1 MKKDRIKKYYVLEHT
16 LDNDNTE
23 YSLTNRGFYLP
34 NGNLRRFAKPK
45 TIIGRN
51 TPMLKLDL
59 IYKRRKDVDAL
70 YIEVNMSSLG
80 LANYYKNLLI
90 GAKVFFTLDNCET
103 FQTGEVVTHEDNGGN
118 SDIFYS
124 ETVRLKVDIAF
135 LAELANARLI
145 VVTVLVEEGMLCQ
158 DTLSTKTLYSLRGFY
173 NGLVDSEFMRDEIL
187 KYIDFELDDL
197 HRNPKMSAEEHS
209 KYFG

>member
-1 MKKDRIKKYYVLEHT
+1 MKKDKIKNYYVKENT
-16 LDNDNTE
+16 LDNTE
-23 YSLTNRGFYLP
+23 YSLKNGGFYLP

-51 TPMLKLDL
+51 TPLLQLDL

-70 YIEVNMSSLG
+70 YIEVTMNSFG
-80 LANYYKNLLI
+80 LANYYKNLLT
-90 GAKVFFTLDNCET
+90 KPQVFFTLDNNET
-103 FQTGEVVTHEDNGGN
+103 IHTGKVVTHDEYVSPSGH
-118 SDIFYS
+118 YYT
-124 ETVRLKVDIAF
+124 ETVRLEADIAF
-135 LAELANARLI
+135 LAELANARLN
-145 VVTVLVEEGMLCQ
+145 VVTVLVEKGVLSQ

-187 KYIDFELDDL
+187 KYIDFEIDDL